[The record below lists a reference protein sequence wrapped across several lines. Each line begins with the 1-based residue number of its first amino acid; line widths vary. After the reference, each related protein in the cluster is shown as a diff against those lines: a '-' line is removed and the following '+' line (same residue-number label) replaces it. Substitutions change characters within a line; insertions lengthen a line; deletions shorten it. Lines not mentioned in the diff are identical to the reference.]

1 MRTGRGREVM
11 TIEERIAARYDEL
24 SPQAQK
30 AADTILT
37 CAGDL
42 ALYSSAELAQMSGV
56 SRATLSRLYRALGF
70 DSFTQVRDEARA
82 LRNRGAP
89 LGGGVVGF
97 SDHQAAEQRNLH
109 RLLETLG
116 DGRLDRAVRSISG
129 ARDLVIVGTRNSY
142 PVALHL
148 RQQLIQVRAAVRVAP
163 EPGQT
168 LAEDL
173 IGVGPGD
180 TIVLVGFR
188 RRRADF
194 GQQVDFCRHTGAD
207 LVLIADPTARRHAG
221 EVTCWLECPLDSA
234 GPFDSYAMA
243 MSLVSLLA
251 NQVSAALGPQG
262 RRRVGLVAAA
272 YETLGELDLR

>member
-1 MRTGRGREVM
+1 M
-11 TIEERIAARYDEL
+11 TIEERIAEHYDEL

-30 AADTILT
+30 AADTILA
-37 CAGDL
+37 CADDL
-42 ALYSSAELAQMSGV
+42 ALYSSAELARMSGV

-70 DSFTQVRDEARA
+70 ESFSQVRDEARA
-82 LRNRGAP
+82 LRSRGVP
-89 LGGGVVGF
+89 VGRGPVEF
-97 SDHQAAEQRNLH
+97 SDHQAGEQRNLQ
-109 RLLETLG
+109 RLLETFG
-116 DGRLDRAVRSISG
+116 DGRLDRVVQSISG
-129 ARDLVIVGTRNSY
+129 ARDLVVIGARNSY

-148 RQQLIQVRAAVRVAP
+148 RQQLIQIRAGVRVAP

-168 LAEDL
+168 VAEDL

-194 GQQVDFCRHTGAD
+194 AQQVDFCRHTGAD
-207 LVLIADPTARRHAG
+207 VVLIADSTARRHAG
-221 EVTCWLECPLDSA
+221 KVDWWLECPLDSA

-262 RRRVGLVAAA
+262 QRRVGLVAAA
-272 YETLGELDLR
+272 YDTLGELDLR